1 MPSYKPST
9 AIDEAPTTEL
19 YVPSVLSRTSCQEH
33 EAGYNQSC
41 HSFESLLSND
51 IIHGVCNSR
60 ARKAGMT
67 APIRPQSLDRSLSGQ
82 PYRGQR

>member
-1 MPSYKPST
+1 MSSYKPF
-9 AIDEAPTTEL
+9 AANDDIPTVEL
-19 YVPSVLSRTSCQEH
+19 YVWTVINRVPCEEH
-33 EAGYNQSC
+33 GAALGLEC
-41 HSFESLLSND
+41 FWFESLISDD
-51 IIHGVCNSR
+51 IIKGICNVR